1 MREEGKKIPDDMII
15 IGELARDEFPEL
27 YAPQI
32 IATEVGKMTPVL
44 ENEGVLLLFAR
55 LEEMPTR
62 VFSYDEVKPVLE
74 NYLMQEKFNTTYNEW
89 ISDLISKS
97 FVRIIPR

>member
-1 MREEGKKIPDDMII
+1 
-15 IGELARDEFPEL
+15 
-27 YAPQI
+27 
-32 IATEVGKMTPVL
+32 
-44 ENEGVLLLFAR
+44 VLLLFAR

-74 NYLMQEKFNTTYNEW
+74 NYLMQEKFNTAYNEW